1 MFKFQLI
8 GFDKIGKE
16 LEKMRDKLLEDILDI
31 IVDSALKTVRKAK
44 QKAPVDTGNLRRSI
58 TYKID
63 KDNLKAY
70 IGTNLV
76 YAAPLEY
83 GAKIKPVH
91 AKKLWIPVGE
101 TKKDVKKFGSVKKYI
116 GSVVKSGGKVIK
128 HPQKENIRLVVLDG
142 KIIGAFAL
150 VDEVEIEAF
159 KYFEQA
165 FKEVYPEFREDVKKI
180 FEA

>member
-16 LEKMRDKLLEDILDI
+16 LEKLRDKLLEEVLDVV
-31 IVDSALKTVRKAK
+31 VDSALKTVRKAK
-44 QKAPVDTGNLRRSI
+44 QKAPVDTGTLRRSI
-58 TYKID
+58 TYRID
-63 KDNLKAY
+63 KDNLEAY

-91 AKKLWIPVGE
+91 AEKLWIPIGN
-101 TKKDVKKFGSVKKYI
+101 TKKEVKKFGSVKKYI
-116 GSVVKSGGKVIK
+116 ESVVKSGGTIIK
-128 HPQKENIRLVVLDG
+128 HPKKENIRLVVLDG

-165 FKEVYPEFREDVKKI
+165 FKEVYPEFKEAIKKV
-180 FEA
+180 FRA